1 MRFYSV
7 TALLSALV
15 FASVLLMPLPES
27 EASHANAFSCTVTG
41 VHDGD
46 GPIYCTDGTKIR
58 LHAIAAREIDGSCRP
73 GHPCPAASAESA
85 RAALRSLALGQTL
98 SCVATGTSYDRVTA
112 ICDREDG
119 RELNCEMVRQG
130 YAERWNRFARETPIC
145 A

>member
-1 MRFYSV
+1 MRIHWFLTLS
-7 TALLSALV
+7 SALALAFFV
-15 FASVLLMPLPES
+15 ATAGSAARS
-27 EASHANAFSCTVTG
+27 SGTFSCTVTG

-46 GPIYCTDGTKIR
+46 GPIYCTNGTKIR
-58 LHAIAAREIDGSCRP
+58 LHAIAAREIDTGGCRS

-130 YAERWNRFARETPIC
+130 YADRWHRFARETPIC